1 MFTETFFVGLY
12 SALMG
17 FVLAISAQCYR
28 SKCKEV
34 SFCCIKI
41 IRDTTAEEELDI
53 QQQQQRSQNP
63 ISSQSLDRPNERQL

>member
-41 IRDTTAEEELDI
+41 IRDVEGEEEIDI
-53 QQQQQRSQNP
+53 QQQQRSQNP
-63 ISSQSLDRPNERQL
+63 ISTQSLDRPNERL

>member
-17 FVLAISAQCYR
+17 FVLAVINLLYR

-34 SFCCIKI
+34 DICCIKVV
-41 IRDTTAEEELDI
+41 RDIQIEEELDLQQIRPNPI
-53 QQQQQRSQNP
+53 QSQNN
-63 ISSQSLDRPNERQL
+63 L

>member
-17 FVLAISAQCYR
+17 FVLAVINLLYR

-34 SFCCIKI
+34 DICFIKI
-41 IRDTTAEEELDI
+41 VRDIRIEEELDLQQIRPNPI
-53 QQQQQRSQNP
+53 QSQNN
-63 ISSQSLDRPNERQL
+63 L

>member
-17 FVLAISAQCYR
+17 FVLAVINLLYR

-34 SFCCIKI
+34 DICCIKVV
-41 IRDTTAEEELDI
+41 RDIQIEEELDL
-53 QQQQQRSQNP
+53 QRQAQNP
-63 ISSQSLDRPNERQL
+63 IQSQNNL

>member
-17 FVLAISAQCYR
+17 FVLAVINLLYR

-34 SFCCIKI
+34 DICCIKV
-41 IRDTTAEEELDI
+41 IRDTQIEEELDLQQPRPNNPI
-53 QQQQQRSQNP
+53 QQSQNN
-63 ISSQSLDRPNERQL
+63 L

>member
-17 FVLAISAQCYR
+17 FVLAITAQCYR

-41 IRDTTAEEELDI
+41 IRDTTAEEELDF
-53 QQQQQRSQNP
+53 QQQQRSQNP

>member
-17 FVLAISAQCYR
+17 FVLAITAQCYR

-34 SFCCIKI
+34 SFCGVKI
-41 IRDTTAEEELDI
+41 IRDTTAEEELDF
-53 QQQQQRSQNP
+53 QQQQRSQNP
-63 ISSQSLDRPNERQL
+63 ISSQSLDRPNERL